1 MRATIRA
8 GLGRYANLL
17 RAPEPRI
24 LIGASSLSDI
34 GDWLNIVA
42 TAVLAYQLGGDNLI
56 AVGGLLAL
64 RKVPGLLL
72 QIPAGALIDR
82 VQGPGLLIA
91 SQILMAV
98 LATSLVLLSVFP
110 SLWLLYVL
118 MVLFETGNVITF
130 PAFRSAVARWITPEQ
145 RGAATAL
152 LSLEDSLA
160 SVVGPAVGGLILAL
174 SSVNVV
180 FILNGLTYLV
190 IAAAVA
196 RVSSRRRGVAA
207 QLEDGLEDAESVDL
221 SPAPISGWTGYGLL
235 LRRPDV
241 MGFCLMTL
249 TGTLILQGAYSMFI
263 IRAIDLGFGEDGIGV
278 FYAAFAAGA
287 ILGGF
292 TAGLG
297 THMTR
302 SVLVLI
308 GVMELAN
315 MVGFGLFAAL
325 PVPALV
331 LLALVAVGVFSEFT
345 ETPALTYFQNTLP
358 EEVFGRFF
366 SIFMTAIRLGGFIG
380 VLFVPWIGARTGYS
394 NALLILVAFEAAIAI
409 GYLAFARRWQQP
421 IPPDAPV
428 SNQIGP
434 VSEAA
439 T

>member
-42 TAVLAYQLGGDNLI
+42 TAVLAYQLGGDNLL

-72 QIPAGALIDR
+72 QIPAGILIDR
-82 VQGPGLLIA
+82 VKGPGLLIA

-110 SLWLLYVL
+110 SLWLLYLL

-160 SVVGPAVGGLILAL
+160 SFIGPAIGGLILAL

-180 FILNGLTYLV
+180 FVLNGLTYLI

-196 RVSSRRRGVAA
+196 QVGSRRRGIAEERVTELDDETAIEPTPVPSGAA
-207 QLEDGLEDAESVDL
+207 
-221 SPAPISGWTGYGLL
+221 SGHGLL

-241 MGFCLMTL
+241 LGFSLMTL
-249 TGTLILQGAYSMFI
+249 TGTLILQGAFSLFI
-263 IRAIDLGFGEDGIGV
+263 IRAIDLGFGEEGIGV
-278 FYAAFAAGA
+278 FYSALAAGA
-287 ILGGF
+287 IIGGF

-315 MVGFGLFAAL
+315 MVGFGLFATL

-331 LLALVAVGVFSEFT
+331 LLALVAVGILSEFA

>member
-8 GLGRYANLL
+8 GLGRYASLL

-42 TAVLAYQLGGDNLI
+42 TAVLAYQLGGDNLL

-72 QIPAGALIDR
+72 QIPAGILIDR
-82 VQGPGLLIA
+82 VKGPGLLIA

-130 PAFRSAVARWITPEQ
+130 PAFRSAVARWVTPEQ

-160 SVVGPAVGGLILAL
+160 SFIGPAVGGLILAL

-180 FILNGLTYLV
+180 FILNGLTYLI

-196 RVSSRRRGVAA
+196 RVSSRRRAVAA
-207 QLEDGLEDAESVDL
+207 EPVTELDDETATEPTPV
-221 SPAPISGWTGYGLL
+221 PSGGGPGYGLL

-241 MGFCLMTL
+241 LGFSLMTL
-249 TGTLILQGAYSMFI
+249 TGTLILQGAFSLFI
-263 IRAIDLGFGEDGIGV
+263 IRAIDLGFGEEGIGV
-278 FYAAFAAGA
+278 FYSALAAGA
-287 ILGGF
+287 IIGGF

-315 MVGFGLFAAL
+315 MVGFGLFATL

-331 LLALVAVGVFSEFT
+331 FLALVAVGILSEFA

-428 SNQIGP
+428 ANQIGP

>member
-8 GLGRYANLL
+8 GLGRYGSLL

-42 TAVLAYQLGGDNLI
+42 TAVLAYQLGGDNLL

-72 QIPAGALIDR
+72 QIPAGILIDR

-160 SVVGPAVGGLILAL
+160 SVVGPAVGGLLLAL
-174 SSVNVV
+174 SSVNIV

-196 RVSSRRRGVAA
+196 RVSSRRRSVAA
-207 QLEDGLEDAESVDL
+207 ELDEEGENAESVDL
-221 SPAPISGWTGYGLL
+221 SPVPSSGSGGYGLL

-263 IRAIDLGFGEDGIGV
+263 IRSIDLGFSEDGIGI

-315 MVGFGLFAAL
+315 MVGFGLFATL

-331 LLALVAVGVFSEFT
+331 LLALVAVGILSEFA

-394 NALLILVAFEAAIAI
+394 NALLILVAFEAVIAI

>member
-8 GLGRYANLL
+8 GLGRYGNLL

-42 TAVLAYQLGGDNLI
+42 TAVLAYQLGGDNLL

-72 QIPAGALIDR
+72 QIPAGILIDR
-82 VQGPGLLIA
+82 VKGPGLLIA

-160 SVVGPAVGGLILAL
+160 SVVGPAVGGLLLTL

-196 RVSSRRRGVAA
+196 RVSSRRRSVAA
-207 QLEDGLEDAESVDL
+207 ELDEEGENAESVDL
-221 SPAPISGWTGYGLL
+221 SPVPSSGSGGYGLL

-263 IRAIDLGFGEDGIGV
+263 IRAIDLGFSEDGIGI

-315 MVGFGLFAAL
+315 MVGFGLFATL

-331 LLALVAVGVFSEFT
+331 FLALVAVGILSEFA
-345 ETPALTYFQNTLP
+345 ESPALTYFQNTLP